1 MDLHEYLEKYKTLTL
16 DIMKEVQKSGEV
28 DFLIEERENIINLIN
43 SGDFD
48 KEEIKFIG
56 GSLNLLELEE
66 ELQIIC
72 KKEKVKVRNQIEQV
86 KAAKTI
92 NNNYNNIENRAR
104 VFNKSV

>member
-1 MDLHEYLEKYKTLTL
+1 MNLHEYLEKYKTLTL

-28 DFLIEERENIINLIN
+28 NSLIEERENIINLIN

-56 GSLNLLELEE
+56 RTLNLLELEE

-72 KKEKVKVRNQIEQV
+72 KKEKVKVRNKIEQV